1 MFASGKHS
9 PEAVSTFAT
18 ERSSFTELLAESGL
32 SQAEL
37 ARRMGVKPSSVTR
50 WKTTEVPKYAVSYL
64 RLLVKVKRLCR
75 EA

>member
-9 PEAVSTFAT
+9 PEPVSAFAD
-18 ERSSFTELLAESGL
+18 LLTESGL

-64 RLLVKVKRLCR
+64 QLLVKVRRLCR
-75 EA
+75 EV